1 MGDQIT
7 NVEMGNGQVEI
18 SEGAMWR
25 VKLMSRTER
34 KNLLPGVKS
43 IRGRDQRIDRHSRP
57 SCHMRLS
64 SLITHVRGPGARPAR
79 GYFLFITR
87 FISRLL
93 LRTYGGPRPV
103 PRSEH
108 QSKGARC
115 AAQRIHVAEP

>member
-64 SLITHVRGPGARPAR
+64 SLITHESCTRARRA
-79 GYFLFITR
+79 GIFYL
-87 FISRLL
+87 
-93 LRTYGGPRPV
+93 
-103 PRSEH
+103 
-108 QSKGARC
+108 
-115 AAQRIHVAEP
+115 